1 MANNKLINIFQQ
13 GVKKLPFAKAFEPN
27 ERDVA
32 WLSYNSKIFDS
43 DQKLLLFHNVT
54 YNAQVRRRVQDISAG
69 FVTEDDMILHDDI
82 SFTAITDEYIIIK
95 CESGMIYFPWE
106 LTGTFPAYVFHY
118 TDFSVGRKEPLKRDI
133 RVSNSREQIF
143 KIMDQFIADNVKKGW
158 AEKV

>member
-54 YNAQVRRRVQDISAG
+54 YNAQVRRRVQDISSG
-69 FVTEDDMILHDDI
+69 FVTEDDMILHDEI

-106 LTGTFPAYVFHY
+106 HTPSMWSLTEKWSSFTVTWMPPDYCLIPVRQFPPFVC
-118 TDFSVGRKEPLKRDI
+118 VMKESAI
-133 RVSNSREQIF
+133 TCCVT
-143 KIMDQFIADNVKKGW
+143 V
-158 AEKV
+158 V